1 MSIFGKKKNGGQ
13 LLSNTAVPLRPETE
27 PKEEPKTINVI
38 KQSGITLAEWEQR
51 RFELVKMLIAQ
62 ERRSVVLGKLRAN
75 DKQIVAKARSLADAA
90 IEELQTHPFKSHE
103 EVDRGAG
110 EDDQQRCP

>member
-27 PKEEPKTINVI
+27 PKPKEEQKTINVI

-51 RFELVKMLIAQ
+51 RFELMKMLVCQ
-62 ERRSVVLGKLRAN
+62 DRRSVVLGKLQASNR
-75 DKQIVAKARSLADAA
+75 QIAENARKLADASIA
-90 IEELQTHPFKSHE
+90 ELVKHPY
-103 EVDRGAG
+103 RGDYG
-110 EDDQQRCP
+110 TGKEPDGDGTE

>member
-38 KQSGITLAEWEQR
+38 KQSGITLA
-51 RFELVKMLIAQ
+51 
-62 ERRSVVLGKLRAN
+62 
-75 DKQIVAKARSLADAA
+75 
-90 IEELQTHPFKSHE
+90 
-103 EVDRGAG
+103 
-110 EDDQQRCP
+110 

>member
-13 LLSNTAVPLRPETE
+13 LLNNTAVPLRPETE

-51 RFELVKMLIAQ
+51 RFELMKMLVCQ
-62 ERRSVVLGKLRAN
+62 DRRSVVLGKLQASNR
-75 DKQIVAKARSLADAA
+75 QIAENARKLADASIA
-90 IEELQTHPFKSHE
+90 ELVKHPY
-103 EVDRGAG
+103 RGDYG
-110 EDDQQRCP
+110 TGKEPDGDGTE